1 MEELLQKI
9 ILKAYKINERTKH
22 TVFVYFYGHVD
33 SFEIEINLNG
43 WEQKKGKDI
52 KLKTY
57 LDRRYAKAELQHMLD
72 KLEKLEG

>member
-1 MEELLQKI
+1 MEELLQII
-9 ILKAYKINERTKH
+9 ILKAYEINKNTEH

-57 LDRRYAKAELQHMLD
+57 LDGKYAKAELQHMLD